1 MLADTFKTEHCLDA
15 GLLPLVSSVRIAY
28 LLQDILIA
36 KAGIAML
43 RSMTGFGRSVRE
55 DADWTQTW
63 EIRSV
68 NSRFLD
74 PKWRLPAS
82 VRGLETR
89 FERVVRRYASR
100 GRVEISLIL
109 QQQHPSAAIALD
121 EERAGAMLDS
131 LERLATQRGDV
142 FEPDYSALLGMPDLW
157 ERMDDDEVVESLE
170 EQLVAGLVVALEDW
184 NESRATEGQALAR
197 DMSARIEQ
205 LEVWVEQILDRAPA
219 IKEERISQLRERL
232 NQALDDVSQGMSLGI
247 EEGRFL
253 QEMVILVDKLDVSE
267 ELTRLKAH
275 LDRMRELLASGSDA
289 GRRLDFTLQ
298 ECFREINTCGNKI
311 QDSCIS
317 RLVVDFKNELEKCRE
332 QVQNLE

>member
-1 MLADTFKTEHCLDA
+1 
-15 GLLPLVSSVRIAY
+15 
-28 LLQDILIA
+28 
-36 KAGIAML
+36 ML

-63 EIRSV
+63 EIRGV

-74 PKWRLPAS
+74 PKWRIPAS

-89 FERVVRRYASR
+89 FERVVRRYATR
-100 GRVEISLIL
+100 GRVEVSLIL
-109 QQQHPSAAIALD
+109 QQRHPSASIELD
-121 EERAGAMLDS
+121 EERAGAMLDA

-142 FEPDYSALLGMPDLW
+142 YEPDYSAFLGMSDLW
-157 ERMDDDEVVESLE
+157 ERMDNDDAESLE

-184 NESRATEGQALAR
+184 NESRATEGQALER
-197 DMSARIEQ
+197 DMSARIGQ
-205 LEVWVEQILDRAPA
+205 LEVWVEQILERAPE

-232 NQALDDVSQGMSLGI
+232 NQALQDVSQGLSVEI

-253 QEMVILVDKLDVSE
+253 QEVVILADRLDVSE

-275 LDRMRELLASGSDA
+275 LDRMRELLATGTDA